1 MISKD
6 DDYKLSFIGH
16 SLGGLIIRSALSFM
30 DQVESHLYTYISM
43 SSPHLGYLYSPSA
56 LVQAGLWI
64 INTWQKAE
72 SLKQL
77 CMSDS
82 SNFRDCY
89 LYKLA
94 KQSTLTGF

>member
-1 MISKD
+1 MEIQNFLGNKD

-30 DQVESHLYTYISM
+30 DKIGSHLYTYISM
-43 SSPHLGYLYSPSA
+43 SSPHLGYLYSPSP

-72 SLKQL
+72 SLQQL
-77 CMSDS
+77 CMSDA
-82 SNFRDCY
+82 SNLRDCY

-94 KQSTLTGF
+94 K